1 MSKVKIEGNA
11 SGTGTLTIAAPNT
24 NTDRTLT
31 LPDGAGEILTDAAI
45 GTSVLAPDGDGSS
58 LTGITTGKV
67 LQVVIDETY
76 DTQSFNTSSYSKITL
91 LTPSITPSSTS
102 SKILVMA
109 NIQASTSGNA
119 YLSYRLY
126 RGGTSLQ
133 GGTAGSPG
141 EETMFGGSPGVNG
154 DYQIHQ
160 HTFQYLDSPS
170 TTSATEYSIYVSP
183 MRTSSYT
190 WRLNRSNNEGDANQ
204 FHVAHSSIILME
216 IAG

>member
-1 MSKVKIEGNA
+1 MAITING
-11 SGTGTLTIAAPNT
+11 SGSITGISAGG
-24 NTDRTLT
+24 
-31 LPDGAGEILTDAAI
+31 LPDGSVTNADLVNSSVTVN
-45 GTSVLAPDGDGSS
+45 GTSIALGGSEN
-58 LTGITTGKV
+58 ITAGKV

-76 DTQSFNTSSYSKITL
+76 DTQSFASTSYNKITL

-109 NIQASTSGNA
+109 NIQASTDGNS
-119 YLSYRLY
+119 YLSYRLH

-154 DYQIHQ
+154 GYQIHQ

-183 MRTSSYT
+183 MRTVTYT
-190 WRLNRSNNEGDANQ
+190 WQLNRSISEGDTNQ
-204 FHVAHSSIILME
+204 FHLAHSSIILME

>member
-1 MSKVKIEGNA
+1 MAITINGSGSITGISAGGLPDGSVTAADIESSLDLSGKTVTLP
-11 SGTGTLTIAAPNT
+11 SGTG
-24 NTDRTLT
+24 
-31 LPDGAGEILTDAAI
+31 
-45 GTSVLAPDGDGSS
+45 
-58 LTGITTGKV
+58 GKV

-76 DTQSFNTSSYSKITL
+76 DTQSFASTSYNKITL

-109 NIQASTSGNA
+109 NIQASTDGNS
-119 YLSYRLY
+119 YLSYRLH

-154 DYQIHQ
+154 GYQIHQ

-183 MRTSSYT
+183 MRTVTYT
-190 WRLNRSNNEGDANQ
+190 WQLNRSISEGDTNQ
-204 FHVAHSSIILME
+204 FHLAHSSIILME